1 MKIEM
6 FNKAAFTN
14 NGLVTDILF
23 DAESKK
29 YGVKLYDSES
39 DFVFPSITF
48 RHLCYW
54 SAAQEAQEALG
65 LQEPTSTA
73 GSFRIL

>member
-23 DAESKK
+23 DAESKQ
-29 YGVKLYDSES
+29 YGVRLYDSES
-39 DFVFPSITF
+39 DFIFPSISF
-48 RHLCYW
+48 IHGCYW
-54 SAAQEAQEALG
+54 SAAQEAQQALG
-65 LQEPTSTA
+65 LLEVLGA
-73 GSFRIL
+73 GGSFRIL